1 MKHRLFVVILALLC
15 LLVTGSAC
23 HGPWGKKNNH
33 RTVIIYMEAN
43 NNLSQ
48 WAHTNLNDLLVNASD
63 VNMEDGR
70 LLLFLNTATSKR
82 LYEIEP
88 YKSNKGGYRGDTVLL
103 EQYQFATA
111 LEKNAMREVLQDAM
125 QAAPADEYAL
135 ILWSHST
142 GWLPEDIEIKESSY
156 IRAAGAPEMPMT
168 KNFGMD
174 GRKSISYLDIAR
186 AVEGLGLDMM
196 MIDACF
202 GTCVEA
208 LYDLRNVCDYVVAS
222 PIEILGAG
230 YPYADLMQ
238 HLFDQDVDIEGLG
251 RRVCASY
258 MDYYRQYEFHGIA
271 YPYGAISLIDMSK
284 IEALAQATQSV
295 MQVCQD
301 VRVEHEQ
308 VQALENRD
316 YSIYYDFYHYIR
328 LLTQAESPD
337 IFSTFASAFDACVVY
352 HDHTEK
358 LYSNLNGYS
367 TRALENSHGLSSYI
381 PRPGHS
387 SYFDRCDQAYFE
399 TNWAKYIYGH

>member
-1 MKHRLFVVILALLC
+1 MKHRLSVVILALLC

-23 HGPWGKKNNH
+23 HGPWEKKKNH

-48 WAHTNLNDLLVNASD
+48 WSHTNMKDLLANASD

-70 LLLFLNTATSKR
+70 LLLFLNTAKSKK

-88 YKSNKGGYRGDTVLL
+88 YKSKKGEYRGDTVLL
-103 EQYQFATA
+103 ESYSFKQA
-111 LEKNAMREVLQDAM
+111 LEKYAFREVIGDAM
-125 QAAPADEYAL
+125 LAAPADEYAL

-156 IRAAGAPEMPMT
+156 IRAAGAPEMPIT

-174 GRKSISYLDIAR
+174 GKKSISYQDIAS
-186 AVEGLGLDMM
+186 AIDGLGLDMI

-208 LYDLRNVCDYVVAS
+208 LYDLREVCDYVVAS

-230 YPYADLMQ
+230 YPYADLMSIFFNKD
-238 HLFDQDVDIEGLG
+238 LDIQMLG
-251 RRVCASY
+251 KAVCRAY
-258 MDYYRQYEFHGIA
+258 MQYYRQYTFQGTP
-271 YPYGAISLIDMSK
+271 YPYGAISLIDLSQMD
-284 IEALAQATQSV
+284 ALAQATREV
-295 MQVCQD
+295 MQHCQD
-301 VRVEHEQ
+301 KTINYKK
-308 VQALENRD
+308 VQALENRY
-316 YSIYYDFYHYIR
+316 YSLYYDFYHYIQQ
-328 LLTQAESPD
+328 LSQEESSD
-337 IFSTFASAFDACVVY
+337 IFTTFARCFEQCVLY
-352 HDHTEK
+352 HDHTEE
-358 LYSNLNGYS
+358 LYSNLSGYS

-399 TNWAKYIYGH
+399 TNWAKFIYSE

>member
-23 HGPWGKKNNH
+23 HGPWEKKNNH

-48 WAHTNLNDLLVNASD
+48 WSHTNLNDLLVNASD
-63 VNMEDGR
+63 VNMENGR
-70 LLLFLNTATSKR
+70 LMLFMNTAKSKK
-82 LYEIEP
+82 LYEIKP
-88 YKSNKGGYRGDTVLL
+88 YRSDKGGYRGDTVLL

-125 QAAPADEYAL
+125 QAAPANEYAL

-142 GWLPEDIEIKESSY
+142 GWLPQDIDIKESSY
-156 IRAAGAPEMPMT
+156 IRAAGAPEMPIT

-186 AVEGLGLDMM
+186 AIEGLGLDMM

-230 YPYADLMQ
+230 YPYADLMSVF
-238 HLFDQDVDIEGLG
+238 FDKDLTIPMLG
-251 RRVCASY
+251 EAVCRAY
-258 MDYYRQYEFHGIA
+258 MQYYRQYTFQGTP
-271 YPYGAISLIDMSK
+271 YPYGAISLIDLSK
-284 IEALAQATQSV
+284 MDALAQATHDV
-295 MQVCQD
+295 MQECQD
-301 VRVEHEQ
+301 TPIDHKK
-308 VQALENRD
+308 VQALENRY
-316 YSIYYDFYHYIR
+316 YSLYYDFYHYIQQ
-328 LLTQAESPD
+328 LTKEESSD
-337 IFSTFASAFDACVVY
+337 IFTTFARCFEQCVVY
-352 HDHTEK
+352 HDHSEK

-367 TRALENSHGLSSYI
+367 TRALENSYGLSSYI

-399 TNWAKYIYGH
+399 TNWAKYIYSY